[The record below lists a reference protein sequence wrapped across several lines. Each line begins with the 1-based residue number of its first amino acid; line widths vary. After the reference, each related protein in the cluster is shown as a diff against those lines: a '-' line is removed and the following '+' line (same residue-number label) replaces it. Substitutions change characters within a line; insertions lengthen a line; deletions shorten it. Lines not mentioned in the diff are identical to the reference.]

1 MQHFLLY
8 FLGEKVDFFRK
19 KCGKKSTFSP
29 KKYNKNVAL
38 NKTEKASVRFFIY
51 MSSVRVQNF
60 IRFDR
65 AVFALESESE
75 SEVLYLVRGPGDPN

>member
-1 MQHFLLY
+1 
-8 FLGEKVDFFRK
+8 
-19 KCGKKSTFSP
+19 
-29 KKYNKNVAL
+29 
-38 NKTEKASVRFFIY
+38 

-65 AVFALESESE
+65 GVFALESESE